1 MRAQTSLIVSLHAAV
16 LLWLFERD
24 IVWLVSGRPRAV
36 PSAAHVGV
44 PTPELAAE
52 LWPPSPPPPPPPRL
66 ARSPPPPPP
75 SPPPPP
81 PESGAFGRLWTMHRL
96 RRMQRKLPGGS
107 VRVVA
112 AGLSRSGSTWQFN
125 ALRIL
130 LQHAAAA
137 AGLAESEV
145 GSAHGHSIDELQPC
159 LNKRVCV
166 VKVHEFMPRV
176 LLQAD
181 AVFLTHRDPRDV
193 LLSSAQKIEAC
204 LLYGKQPLEA
214 AFRAYASWLPYACH
228 DMRYEDMVTEGAVGE
243 LRRLMGAL
251 GIDEAS
257 VRLLDVAKQLGE
269 VTHRAEPNEKQ
280 QQQTGL
286 MPGHLTH
293 LTTDPGAHDVF
304 SDVVARGAFS
314 KRCNLTAEIE
324 LIELGFGEWLTLQRY
339 PLRPT
344 PPHAAD
350 ALFAKVGREAALAA
364 APEPSAYQRMVSES
378 SAKHAALL
386 GPNASRST
394 PPPPPLLSPPP
405 PLTLEWPTN
414 FFIDS
419 LPQAPWLMRDERSAG
434 PAQTC
439 PLRSRWRELVGAAGI
454 WGYSLNGKKSGVE
467 GPSNGKHAPP
477 RAKGKP
483 VPSRAVADDDDEE
496 ESERQD
502 LPRIPPSFLLVGVPR
517 AGTTA
522 LYDALTANDPN
533 VVPAAIKEINYFN
546 SVAWGSR
553 PLPWYLSQ
561 FKRRRGAA
569 QLSGD
574 GSCTS
579 VMCPDAPKRAKERVP
594 TINRLLMCVR
604 DEIARV
610 VSHYKMCKANEVA
623 AAEELRREQA
633 KRNRGRAAN
642 KGVKRRFPPP
652 PPPPPPGLPPLA
664 TLLESELAHIADCD
678 ARLPGGTR
686 AERATRYAECYV
698 RRNETCAFSS
708 ALLPE
713 TLGKGNRPGCHYL
726 LTGSMYALHLHGWL
740 DAYRSDQL
748 LIVQQNDL
756 ERTPKLL
763 LANVS
768 AFLGSSYKY
777 DGQWR
782 ARPKKPVAKKEATAT
797 ATAAHLSDALRARLR
812 AFFAPHTAD
821 FAALIAE
828 RRLAITRFAEGSR
841 ATFV

>member
-1 MRAQTSLIVSLHAAV
+1 MLYELKEAPATLGISALSDTKFTASAAMRSRQTRGAVHWYDDDSRDRRRDNGCGGGSLASCVLWVLVALHGLAGA
-16 LLWLFERD
+16 
-24 IVWLVSGRPRAV
+24 VWLSQRNTHHTPAARPPQPTHLAADDADDAAPLHTSAELPLWGLRRIQQGRP
-36 PSAAHVGV
+36 
-44 PTPELAAE
+44 L
-52 LWPPSPPPPPPPRL
+52 RL
-66 ARSPPPPPP
+66 A
-75 SPPPPP
+75 
-81 PESGAFGRLWTMHRL
+81 
-96 RRMQRKLPGGS
+96 
-107 VRVVA
+107 A

-364 APEPSAYQRMVSES
+364 APEPSAYQKMVSES

-386 GPNASRST
+386 GPNASRSA

-553 PLPWYLSQ
+553 ALPWYLTA
-561 FKRRRGAA
+561 G
-569 QLSGD
+569 
-574 GSCTS
+574 T
-579 VMCPDAPKRAKERVP
+579 
-594 TINRLLMCVR
+594 
-604 DEIARV
+604 
-610 VSHYKMCKANEVA
+610 
-623 AAEELRREQA
+623 
-633 KRNRGRAAN
+633 
-642 KGVKRRFPPP
+642 
-652 PPPPPPGLPPLA
+652 LPPMK
-664 TLLESELAHIADCD
+664 
-678 ARLPGGTR
+678 PGRQVISTF
-686 AERATRYAECYV
+686 C
-698 RRNETCAFSS
+698 
-708 ALLPE
+708 
-713 TLGKGNRPGCHYL
+713 
-726 LTGSMYALHLHGWL
+726 
-740 DAYRSDQL
+740 
-748 LIVQQNDL
+748 
-756 ERTPKLL
+756 
-763 LANVS
+763 
-768 AFLGSSYKY
+768 
-777 DGQWR
+777 R
-782 ARPKKPVAKKEATAT
+782 ARP
-797 ATAAHLSDALRARLR
+797 LSR
-812 AFFAPHTAD
+812 T
-821 FAALIAE
+821 E
-828 RRLAITRFAEGSR
+828 
-841 ATFV
+841 

>member
-1 MRAQTSLIVSLHAAV
+1 
-16 LLWLFERD
+16 
-24 IVWLVSGRPRAV
+24 
-36 PSAAHVGV
+36 
-44 PTPELAAE
+44 
-52 LWPPSPPPPPPPRL
+52 
-66 ARSPPPPPP
+66 
-75 SPPPPP
+75 
-81 PESGAFGRLWTMHRL
+81 MHRL

-364 APEPSAYQRMVSES
+364 APEPSAYQKMVSES

-386 GPNASRST
+386 GPNASRSA

-579 VMCPDAPKRAKERVP
+579 VMCPDAPKRAKER
-594 TINRLLMCVR
+594 C
-604 DEIARV
+604 
-610 VSHYKMCKANEVA
+610 
-623 AAEELRREQA
+623 RRS
-633 KRNRGRAAN
+633 
-642 KGVKRRFPPP
+642 
-652 PPPPPPGLPPLA
+652 
-664 TLLESELAHIADCD
+664 T
-678 ARLPGGTR
+678 
-686 AERATRYAECYV
+686 
-698 RRNETCAFSS
+698 
-708 ALLPE
+708 
-713 TLGKGNRPGCHYL
+713 GC
-726 LTGSMYALHLHGWL
+726 
-740 DAYRSDQL
+740 
-748 LIVQQNDL
+748 
-756 ERTPKLL
+756 
-763 LANVS
+763 
-768 AFLGSSYKY
+768 
-777 DGQWR
+777 
-782 ARPKKPVAKKEATAT
+782 
-797 ATAAHLSDALRARLR
+797 
-812 AFFAPHTAD
+812 
-821 FAALIAE
+821 
-828 RRLAITRFAEGSR
+828 
-841 ATFV
+841 